1 MNDLLLIASVIM
13 GMFLILA
20 PAVIIVIWR
29 EGDRN
34 RAIYIAI
41 MWVLVLFVEI
51 GILPSLSMT

>member
-29 EGDRN
+29 EGDGN

>member
-1 MNDLLLIASVIM
+1 
-13 GMFLILA
+13 MFLILA

-29 EGDRN
+29 EGDGN